1 MNKPGGKKDLSR
13 GSMLA
18 LLGLQ
23 AMVFALIGGLLWAW
37 TGRPLHELV
46 TPDFHQLG
54 LGVALAAAL
63 VATALAGF
71 RIFPDLAEKL
81 CRLQASNFPFL
92 RDGLPFPAIVW
103 ISICA
108 GIGEEI
114 LFRGGLQTLAIDHVG
129 PIAGIT
135 LSSMVFCSGTFRQ
148 PIDRYIPF
156 WNKLDIRGGVLADRK
171 LERRYGRASIIRC
184 FRARLSSAPVA
195 SDRRFRRMRCP
206 MIDRD
211 AVGLPPRRRDP
222 DERK

>member
-1 MNKPGGKKDLSR
+1 MNKPAGKKALSR

-46 TPDFHQLG
+46 TLDFHQLG

-63 VATALAGF
+63 IATALAGF

-92 RDGLPFPAIVW
+92 RDGLPLPAIVW

-135 LSSMVFCSGTFRQ
+135 LSSMAFALMHLSNRLIGIFLFGISLIFGVVYWLTGSLSAVMVGHVLYDVFALAYLQHQLHR
-148 PIDRYIPF
+148 I
-156 WNKLDIRGGVLADRK
+156 GGFEECD
-171 LERRYGRASIIRC
+171 
-184 FRARLSSAPVA
+184 AP
-195 SDRRFRRMRCP
+195 
-206 MIDRD
+206 
-211 AVGLPPRRRDP
+211 
-222 DERK
+222 

>member
-1 MNKPGGKKDLSR
+1 MNKPAGKKDLSR

-135 LSSMVFCSGTFRQ
+135 LSSMVFALVHLGNRLIGIFLFGISLIFGVVYWLTGSLSAVMVGHVLYDVFALAYLQHQLHR
-148 PIDRYIPF
+148 I
-156 WNKLDIRGGVLADRK
+156 GGFEECD
-171 LERRYGRASIIRC
+171 
-184 FRARLSSAPVA
+184 AP
-195 SDRRFRRMRCP
+195 
-206 MIDRD
+206 
-211 AVGLPPRRRDP
+211 
-222 DERK
+222 